1 MKDPLDEVSVFARKL
16 IELEIKKDNLA
27 YEAINV
33 LTDYY
38 ILRSK
43 KNLFLFLVYL
53 QSLIISLEKPLLI
66 VKLLNKLSK
75 LNDAC
80 ALDKHFVHL

>member
-1 MKDPLDEVSVFARKL
+1 MKDPLEEVSVFARKL

-27 YEAINV
+27 YEAVNV

-38 ILRSK
+38 ILRK
-43 KNLFLFLVYL
+43 
-53 QSLIISLEKPLLI
+53 KPLLI

-75 LNDAC
+75 INDAC
-80 ALDKHFVHL
+80 ALDKHLVHL